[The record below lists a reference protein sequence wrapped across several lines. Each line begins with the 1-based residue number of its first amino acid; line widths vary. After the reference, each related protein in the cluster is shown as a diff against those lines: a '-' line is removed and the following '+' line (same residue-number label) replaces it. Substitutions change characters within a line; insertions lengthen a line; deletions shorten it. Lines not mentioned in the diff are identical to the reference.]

1 MLKFTLR
8 IQEVKNK
15 FKKNKLTDKPASF
28 VKLPPPILAKTPKE
42 INEISKFFKKN
53 SQPKD
58 KSDNRKLY
66 AQALASFT
74 NIKKILKIKETF
86 PNLHAK
92 KIENIQKVIN
102 NNGKLKP
109 KLNMTMKDSLRKQV
123 IVSISNENKIK
134 FIKSSSTHIM
144 NFNRVLTGIK
154 LEVMA
159 EFVHSDQAGIIIVT
173 NKVSSSL
180 NLQTI
185 KKYVKNSNYID
196 AKKVKVPCLPQS
208 KLYLKIIDIP
218 YMIENTNTLISAN
231 VIETIIKN
239 NYIFNNI
246 VIALK
251 SHIIKV
257 SLKSNIAIIWL
268 DIWDIQSS
276 SYTRGLINRCF
287 NIERYIATI
296 RGINMNSG
304 VLQYKNYWKWGHVTF
319 LCRVQGSKYIKCNS
333 SYKTKN

>member
-1 MLKFTLR
+1 MSKFTPR

-15 FKKNKLTDKPASF
+15 SKKNKPTDKPASF
-28 VKLPPPILAKTPKE
+28 VKHSPLIPAKTSKE
-42 INEISKFFKKN
+42 INEISKFFKRN

-66 AQALASFT
+66 AQALASST
-74 NIKKILKIKETF
+74 NIKEILKIKETF
-86 PNLHAK
+86 PNLHAR

-102 NNGKLKP
+102 NNGNPKP
-109 KLNMTMKDSLRKQV
+109 KLNMTMKDPLRKQA

-134 FIKSSSTHIM
+134 FMESLSTHIM

-154 LEVMA
+154 SEVMA
-159 EFVHSDQAGIIIVT
+159 EFVHSDQADIIIVT

-180 NLQTI
+180 DLQTI

-196 AKKVKVPCLPQS
+196 AEKVEVSCLPQS
-208 KLYLKIIDIP
+208 KSYLKIIDIL
-218 YMIENTNTLISAN
+218 YMIENTNTPISAN
-231 VIETIIKN
+231 VIETTIKN

-251 SHIIKV
+251 SHIIKI

-268 DIWDIQSS
+268 DIWDIQSN
-276 SYTRGLINRCF
+276 SYARGLINRCF
-287 NIERYIATI
+287 NTGRYIVII
-296 RGINMNSG
+296 RGVNMNYG
-304 VLQYKNYWKWGHVTF
+304 VSQYKNCWK
-319 LCRVQGSKYIKCNS
+319 
-333 SYKTKN
+333 